1 MDYIKSGVSFIRRT
15 YNNINP
21 ATLSGAIDIIV
32 CEDEDGN
39 LVTSPFHVRF
49 GKQAVLSPK
58 EKVINIS
65 VNGER
70 VEEIQM
76 KLGEQG
82 EAFFVTETQ
91 NDEQVRSSSSWS
103 KNVLPFQVP
112 FSYVTS
118 PMPTSPISSRPATPG
133 KPPEGTRRH
142 HRRKKHHRRRSLDLD
157 RSGANSDSEDSEV
170 APEID
175 MFDPE
180 LWVYNC

>member
-1 MDYIKSGVSFIRRT
+1 MIFSDKMDYIKSGVSFIRRT

-91 NDEQVRSSSSWS
+91 NDEQVRS
-103 KNVLPFQVP
+103 
-112 FSYVTS
+112 
-118 PMPTSPISSRPATPG
+118 R
-133 KPPEGTRRH
+133 
-142 HRRKKHHRRRSLDLD
+142 
-157 RSGANSDSEDSEV
+157 
-170 APEID
+170 
-175 MFDPE
+175 
-180 LWVYNC
+180 